1 MLKIYCSKCG
11 NPNFYTQTKP
21 KFCTNCGTAFFGA
34 VLENKKETKQK
45 MRLQTAEDEYDEED
59 DSEDQEATP
68 IPSLASGLEVEYE
81 GEGPKKESLGR
92 VAATVPDNMSHFGAR
107 GGEGI
112 SAKDMLKIFKKEA
125 GTLRKK

>member
-11 NPNFYTQTKP
+11 DPNFYTQTKP

-68 IPSLASGLEVEYE
+68 ISSLASGLEVEYE

>member
-45 MRLQTAEDEYDEED
+45 MRQQTAEEEYDDDE
-59 DSEDQEATP
+59 DSEEQPATP
-68 IPSLASGLEVEYE
+68 IPNLSTGLQVEYE
-81 GEGPKKESLGR
+81 IDAPKKESLSKL
-92 VAATVPDNMSHFGAR
+92 AASVPDNMSHFGAR
-107 GGEGI
+107 GGEGV
-112 SAKDMLKIFKKEA
+112 SAKDMLKIFRKEA